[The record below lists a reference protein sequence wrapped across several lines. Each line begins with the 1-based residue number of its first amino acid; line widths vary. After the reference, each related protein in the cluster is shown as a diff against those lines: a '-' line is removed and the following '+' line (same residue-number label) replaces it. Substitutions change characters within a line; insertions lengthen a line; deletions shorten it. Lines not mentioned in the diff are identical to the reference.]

1 MHVIKLNGY
10 NATTENGEKLELGTF
25 DSYGEE
31 QLQIVEAPDW
41 VNLRVIATFNPPNK
55 KPVQVVVDSVTGVIK
70 VPKEATANLYGVG
83 TIVFVGL
90 ADGVQRISADCEYIV
105 RKHSNA
111 SGTEP
116 AEPTPDLLQQ
126 VLTLSKDAQTAAKN
140 AEQSAKNAAKDA
152 ADTVKPY
159 KEEAVRAATAAALSE
174 KNAAESKT
182 AAQEAAERAT
192 QAGIAAS
199 NAAEEAKRSAGIATD
214 AAGGSALN
222 AENAHKSALAA
233 QQSAKNAAESQSVAA
248 ASADAASK
256 SQQSAA
262 IDAKTAF
269 DAKVAAAGSAEA
281 AAGSANAAENS
292 ASAAA
297 GSEQAAGTSE
307 LKAAKSEKAAKA
319 SEQAASESAQ
329 AALES
334 KTAAATSEVNAAAS
348 AKKAQDVSDSLPADY
363 TTAVNDIATLK
374 QQVANITPDDS
385 SIGDKPW
392 SSKHIIDMLFP
403 PLEESGNPVVC
414 YPVAGYPLGVK
425 ASWEPV
431 QEGSGTPYPAGGGK
445 QLLDTNK
452 CVPTVGK
459 PYGMTITL
467 DGDVFKVSGV
477 PNEEVTTTELYSFA
491 VCTCSQE
498 ELRGKGYKVTAWA
511 IKGKV
516 NNAWGLRTE
525 SENSL
530 AIAAELTPG
539 VNNDI
544 QLRLMVSKDT
554 PTAWEPYE
562 NIRPIKG
569 RDSVTVERCGG
580 NLFKFPYS
588 TSAASRNGLV
598 ITSQQD
604 GSITV
609 NGTATADTWYAINLN
624 IEKRLPMNTPMALSG
639 CPAGG
644 STKTYYIGL
653 YLGGKW
659 FSDSGNGNTGVKF
672 TTREIASRC
681 EVSIIK
687 GTVCNNLTFFPKI
700 EVGTTITPYS
710 KYQGST
716 NTLTMP
722 ETVYGGEVDAVTGDG
737 KETWKTLTLDGTEHW
752 IASDNVVE
760 GMRSY
765 FVPNAV
771 AVTDTPI
778 ATRSTEVCTH
788 YRIMEY
794 NAGIESALLSAEPYA
809 YIVTNRF
816 NSVEKLKA
824 YLAAQN
830 DAGTPVQIAYK
841 LATPTPFTATGAQPI
856 PALAGVNTVL
866 TDADSVTVTGR
877 ADPIKR
883 IEDLEAAVASI
894 N

>member
-1 MHVIKLNGY
+1 M
-10 NATTENGEKLELGTF
+10 
-25 DSYGEE
+25 
-31 QLQIVEAPDW
+31 
-41 VNLRVIATFNPPNK
+41 
-55 KPVQVVVDSVTGVIK
+55 IK
-70 VPKEATANLYGVG
+70 VPKEATADLYGVG

-116 AEPTPDLLQQ
+116 AKPTPDLLQQ

-348 AKKAQDVSDSLPADY
+348 AKKAQDVADSLPEDY

-392 SSKHIIDMLFP
+392 SSKHIIDMLCP

-431 QEGSGTPYPAGGGK
+431 QEG
-445 QLLDTNK
+445 
-452 CVPTVGK
+452 
-459 PYGMTITL
+459 
-467 DGDVFKVSGV
+467 
-477 PNEEVTTTELYSFA
+477 
-491 VCTCSQE
+491 
-498 ELRGKGYKVTAWA
+498 RG
-511 IKGKV
+511 
-516 NNAWGLRTE
+516 
-525 SENSL
+525 
-530 AIAAELTPG
+530 
-539 VNNDI
+539 
-544 QLRLMVSKDT
+544 
-554 PTAWEPYE
+554 EPSPD

-569 RDSVTVERCGG
+569 RDSVTVERCGR
-580 NLFKFPYS
+580 NLLNPAKYEA
-588 TSAASRNGLV
+588 TTKTING
-598 ITSQQD
+598 ITFTRLD
-604 GSITV
+604 TGEVVV
-609 NGTATADTWYAINLN
+609 NGTATGTAIYVLIKNFPYQISLSTDRN
-624 IEKRLPMNTPMALSG
+624 WMIVSKNVISAQGLVSGVTLVRPSDNTRLYVRVESGITVKNTVIQPQIEK
-639 CPAGG
+639 
-644 STKTYYIGL
+644 STTAPTTY
-653 YLGGKW
+653 
-659 FSDSGNGNTGVKF
+659 
-672 TTREIASRC
+672 
-681 EVSIIK
+681 
-687 GTVCNNLTFFPKI
+687 
-700 EVGTTITPYS
+700 TPYI
-710 KYQGST
+710 GST
-716 NTLTMP
+716 NTLTLP
-722 ETVYGGEVDAVTGDG
+722 ETVYGGEVDAVSGDG
-737 KETWKTLTLDGTEHW
+737 NENTKIITLDGTTNMFRLSGEFWNLPQNSSPGIRNGYDTNCSHFPPETFGG
-752 IASDNVVE
+752 NKNK
-760 GMRSY
+760 GYLFTKPQLLGKY
-765 FVPNAV
+765 FQDVNA
-771 AVTDTPI
+771 
-778 ATRSTEVCTH
+778 
-788 YRIMEY
+788 
-794 NAGIESALLSAEPYA
+794 
-809 YIVTNRF
+809 F
-816 NSVEKLKA
+816 NA
-824 YLAAQN
+824 YLAAQYA
-830 DAGTPVQIAYK
+830 AGTPVQVSYK
-841 LATPTPFTATGAQPI
+841 LAEPVPFTATGAKPL
-856 PALAGVNTVL
+856 PALVGVNTVL
-866 TDADSVTVTGR
+866 TDADSATVTGR

>member
-31 QLQIVEAPDW
+31 RLQIVKAPDW
-41 VNLRVIATFNPPNK
+41 ENLSVIATFNPPNK
-55 KPVQVVVDSVTGVIK
+55 KPVQVAVDSVTGVIK
-70 VPKEATANLYGVG
+70 VPKEATADLYGVG

-116 AEPTPDLLQQ
+116 AKPTPDLLQQ

-348 AKKAQDVSDSLPADY
+348 AKKAQDVADSLPEDY

-392 SSKHIIDMLFP
+392 SSKHIIDMLCP

-431 QEGSGTPYPAGGGK
+431 QEG
-445 QLLDTNK
+445 
-452 CVPTVGK
+452 
-459 PYGMTITL
+459 
-467 DGDVFKVSGV
+467 
-477 PNEEVTTTELYSFA
+477 
-491 VCTCSQE
+491 
-498 ELRGKGYKVTAWA
+498 RG
-511 IKGKV
+511 
-516 NNAWGLRTE
+516 
-525 SENSL
+525 
-530 AIAAELTPG
+530 
-539 VNNDI
+539 
-544 QLRLMVSKDT
+544 
-554 PTAWEPYE
+554 EPSPD

-569 RDSVTVERCGG
+569 RDSVTVERCGR
-580 NLFKFPYS
+580 NLLNPAKYEA
-588 TSAASRNGLV
+588 TTKTING
-598 ITSQQD
+598 ITFTRLD
-604 GSITV
+604 TGEVVV
-609 NGTATADTWYAINLN
+609 NGTATGTAIYVLIKNFPYQISLSTDRN
-624 IEKRLPMNTPMALSG
+624 WMIVSKNVISAQGLVSGVTLVRPSDNTRLYVRVESGITVKNTVIQPQIEK
-639 CPAGG
+639 
-644 STKTYYIGL
+644 STTAPTTY
-653 YLGGKW
+653 
-659 FSDSGNGNTGVKF
+659 
-672 TTREIASRC
+672 
-681 EVSIIK
+681 
-687 GTVCNNLTFFPKI
+687 
-700 EVGTTITPYS
+700 TPYI
-710 KYQGST
+710 GST
-716 NTLTMP
+716 NTLTLP
-722 ETVYGGEVDAVTGDG
+722 ETVYGGEVDAVSGDG
-737 KETWKTLTLDGTEHW
+737 NENTKIITLDGTTNMFRLSGEFWNLPQNSSPGIRNGYDTNCSHFPPETFGG
-752 IASDNVVE
+752 NKNK
-760 GMRSY
+760 GYLFTKPQLLGKY
-765 FVPNAV
+765 FQDVNA
-771 AVTDTPI
+771 
-778 ATRSTEVCTH
+778 
-788 YRIMEY
+788 
-794 NAGIESALLSAEPYA
+794 
-809 YIVTNRF
+809 F
-816 NSVEKLKA
+816 NA
-824 YLAAQN
+824 YLAAQYA
-830 DAGTPVQIAYK
+830 AGTPVQVSYK
-841 LATPTPFTATGAQPI
+841 LAEPVPFTATGAKPL
-856 PALAGVNTVL
+856 PALVGVNTVL
-866 TDADSVTVTGR
+866 TDADSATVTGR